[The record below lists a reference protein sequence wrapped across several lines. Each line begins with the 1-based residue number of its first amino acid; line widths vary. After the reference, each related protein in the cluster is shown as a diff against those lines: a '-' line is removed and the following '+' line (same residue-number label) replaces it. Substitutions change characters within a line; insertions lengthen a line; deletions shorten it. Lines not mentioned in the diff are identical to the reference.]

1 MNVNQGSLTGL
12 VLKEPILFEL
22 KNKGAIGIDL
32 PPMDVNLVDPKES
45 LEEELLRG
53 DVESFPEL
61 SEPEVVR
68 HFSRLSTWNYSL
80 DGGFYPLGSCTMKYN
95 PRCNEVAA
103 SLEGFSNIHPY
114 LPDQSVQGMLELL
127 YDLQHDLAEMA
138 GLEAISLHPAAGS
151 HGELLGLMLIQAY
164 YESRG
169 EHDRKK
175 ILIPDSAHGTNPS
188 SAAICKLEPVE
199 LVSGKDGL
207 IDMEELDK
215 HMDESVAGIMI
226 TNPNTCGLFE
236 EKIKEISDLV
246 HSRGGL
252 VYMDG
257 ANMNALIGK
266 TKPGLMGV
274 DVLHFNTHKT
284 FSTPH
289 GGGGPGAG
297 PIAVHSKLE
306 KFLPTPIL
314 VKNNEQYGWD
324 YDRPESIGKIRSF
337 HGNIGV
343 LIRAYCYIKTMGD
356 LGLEEMTETAVVNA
370 NYLKKKLEAVYDTP
384 FNDRPCMHEVL
395 FSDRNLAEKG
405 LSTMDIA
412 KGLIDRGFHPPTVYF
427 PLIVHGA
434 MLVEPTE
441 TESKETLDRFI
452 QTMIELANESH
463 DKLSQAP
470 KSSYVG
476 RVNEVQAAR
485 KPIVKWEQPED

>member
-1 MNVNQGSLTGL
+1 
-12 VLKEPILFEL
+12 
-22 KNKGAIGIDL
+22 
-32 PPMDVNLVDPKES
+32 
-45 LEEELLRG
+45 
-53 DVESFPEL
+53 
-61 SEPEVVR
+61 
-68 HFSRLSTWNYSL
+68 
-80 DGGFYPLGSCTMKYN
+80 
-95 PRCNEVAA
+95 
-103 SLEGFSNIHPY
+103 
-114 LPDQSVQGMLELL
+114 
-127 YDLQHDLAEMA
+127 
-138 GLEAISLHPAAGS
+138 
-151 HGELLGLMLIQAY
+151 MLIRAY
-164 YESRG
+164 FENRG
-169 EHDRKK
+169 EPKRNK

-188 SAAICKLEPVE
+188 SAAICNLEPVE
-199 LVSGKDGL
+199 LVSGRDGL

-236 EKIKEISDLV
+236 EGIKEISDLV

-297 PIAVHSKLE
+297 PIAVLSKLE
-306 KFLPTPIL
+306 KFLPTPLL
-314 VKNNEQYGWD
+314 VKNNEKYYWE
-324 YDRPESIGKIRSF
+324 YDRPDSVGKIRSF
-337 HGNIGV
+337 YGNIGV
-343 LIRAYCYIKTMGD
+343 LVRACCYIKTLGEQ
-356 LGLEEMTETAVVNA
+356 GLEEMTETAVVNA

-384 FNDRPCMHEVL
+384 FNERPCMHEVL
-395 FSDRNLAEKG
+395 FSDKNLTEKG

-452 QTMIELANESH
+452 RTMIELANESRE
-463 DKLSQAP
+463 KLSHAP
-470 KSSYVG
+470 VSSYVG
-476 RVNEVQAAR
+476 RVNEVLAAR
-485 KPIVKWEQPED
+485 KPIVTWEKSED